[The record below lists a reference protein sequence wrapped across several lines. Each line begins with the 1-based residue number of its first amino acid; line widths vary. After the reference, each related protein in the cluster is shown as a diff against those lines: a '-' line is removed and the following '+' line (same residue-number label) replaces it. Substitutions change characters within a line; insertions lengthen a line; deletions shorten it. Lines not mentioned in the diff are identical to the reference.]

1 MAALVVLAG
10 VVWRTGRR
18 RWLVVAPLALA
29 AWGVVALVYTRAC
42 TPSLR
47 RRRPWPRTVLSCAV
61 RTELAADGR
70 LHIYPFW
77 YVTATPGAPA
87 GGSLDVAARRGA
99 GGDPAPTPI
108 FNAATAADW
117 PPGTLVDDAYRLPLP
132 AAPPAGTY
140 DLALTVGEDEA
151 SMPASVV
158 AQVTFAKDV
167 QTGEL
172 PAPAQPVEA
181 RFGDAAPH
189 RLRSHGAPL
198 SSDAVARR
206 DVGRARR
213 GVPGLRVA
221 VAGRRTHR
229 RQRPHLRASGGPFG
243 PPVAQEDH
251 LPGPSFRPLRRSG
264 AHSNESRMSFACG
277 CRVRRRAASIGPRW
291 ACTNFAAKTGWRL
304 SPRGATSRWMRCDWT
319 QSRLRALRNQNRR
332 WR

>member
-18 RWLVVAPLALA
+18 RWLVVALLALA
-29 AWGVVALVYTRAC
+29 AWGVVALVYTPRLYAVTAPS
-42 TPSLR
+42 TP
-47 RRRPWPRTVLSCAV
+47 V
-61 RTELAADGR
+61 AADG
-70 LHIYPFW
+70 LCSC
-77 YVTATPGAPA
+77 GADRTGRGRAAAHLPVLVCH
-87 GGSLDVAARRGA
+87 GDAARLLVAHWTLQRGGEPVA
-99 GGDPAPTPI
+99 TPAPTPI

-158 AQVTFAKDV
+158 AQVTFANDV

-198 SSDAVARR
+198 PSDAVARR

-213 GVPGLRVA
+213 GVPGLRALQWQADARIAANDHTFVHL
-221 VAGRRTHR
+221 VDRLGRPWPR
-229 RQRPHLRASGGPFG
+229 RITCPD
-243 PPVAQEDH
+243 PV
-251 LPGPSFRPLRRSG
+251 FVRRRSG

-277 CRVRRRAASIGPRW
+277 CRVRRRAALLAR
-291 ACTNFAAKTGWRL
+291 
-304 SPRGATSRWMRCDWT
+304 
-319 QSRLRALRNQNRR
+319 
-332 WR
+332 